1 MEEKMAANA
10 TGRGRLVLGLGAAAV
25 LMVPAAALAVDG
37 QIVDTAGKPVE
48 QAMVTLG
55 SAELALGAST
65 YTVFSGADGRYT
77 LPAKATGE
85 RLVVHKLG
93 YVPVTLTPTQAGKVT
108 LAKSDNIAAQAP
120 PSAWLP
126 RTGVDDLARANT
138 VLQCTGC
145 HQLPSEKMQHY
156 SQMLDGKSEAEKQ
169 VAWKAMINY
178 MRVKFVQIGPDQSL
192 YDPARM
198 DFKNVLDPAA
208 GFFDENDE
216 AQISSF
222 LAKHLPTRFDTL
234 AGFDYGA
241 PLGVTEKTVMREI
254 QLPQDSFVREVGL
267 TPESPY
273 LWGADLQHNR
283 LLRVD
288 SRSGEQKPYPVPY
301 VGPTG
306 PHTIIDTPQGD
317 FWITM
322 LEQGV
327 VGRFDPKTEQWQ
339 LFDKFGKYEMA
350 HDVAYNHQFY
360 AMPDPAG
367 RYWFTL
373 IGSNRMARLDP
384 TTGEVAF
391 IETPRRGEQS
401 ALHAALYGAVITR
414 DGKRVWFSQLSG
426 GVGAVSTETGKVDV
440 YLPLPQGSGPRRM
453 ALDDQ
458 DVLYVPMF
466 GTGELLIYDSK
477 TDKELGRV
485 MMPDPNNASY
495 NAVWDPWRKVVWL
508 GTSNADVIYKFKP
521 DDRSFE
527 VFPLPS
533 KMAYLRMITFDR
545 RNGNLWTAYSN
556 IPTGAGPSRFLMV
569 DPGDGITVGAAQ

>member
-1 MEEKMAANA
+1 MAANA
-10 TGRGRLVLGLGAAAV
+10 TGHGRYVLGLGAAAV
-25 LMVPAAALAVDG
+25 LTMPAAALAIDG
-37 QIVDTAGKPVE
+37 QVLDAAGKPVD

-55 SAELALGAST
+55 SAQLALGAST
-65 YTVFSGADGRYT
+65 YTVFSDADGRYT

-85 RLVVHKLG
+85 RLAVHKLG
-93 YVPVTLTPTQAGKVT
+93 YTPVIVTPAQAAKVTLT
-108 LAKSDNIAAQAP
+108 KSDNIAADVP

-126 RTGVDDLARANT
+126 RTGADDLGRADT
-138 VLQCTGC
+138 VLQCTSC
-145 HQLPSEKMQHY
+145 HQFPSQKVRHY
-156 SQMLDGKSEAEKQ
+156 SEMLDGKTEAEKQ
-169 VAWKAMINY
+169 AAWKAIINY

-192 YDPARM
+192 YDPAKM
-198 DFKNVLDPAA
+198 DLKGVFDPTQ
-208 GFFDENDE
+208 GSFDAHDE
-216 AQISSF
+216 EQISAF

-234 AGFDYGA
+234 KAYDYGA
-241 PLGVTEKTVMREI
+241 PLGVTAKTVMREI
-254 QLPQDSFVREVGL
+254 QLPQDAFVREVGL
-267 TPESPY
+267 TPDSPY

-288 SRSGEQKPYPVPY
+288 PATGEQKPYPIPY
-301 VGPTG
+301 AGPTG
-306 PHTIIDTPQGD
+306 PHTIIDTPDGQ
-317 FWITM
+317 FWVTM

-350 HDVAYNHQFY
+350 HDIAPDYKFQ
-360 AMPDPAG
+360 AMPDLKG

-373 IGSNRMARLDP
+373 IGSNRMASLDP
-384 TTGEVAF
+384 KTGEITTVD
-391 IETPRRGEQS
+391 TPKNAGES
-401 ALHAALYGAVITR
+401 PMHKSLYGAVITH

-426 GVGAVSTETGKVDV
+426 GVGAINTETGKLDV
-440 YLPLPQGSGPRRM
+440 YLPMPQGAGPRRM
-453 ALDDQ
+453 AIDDQ

-485 MMPDPNNASY
+485 AMPDPNNASY
-495 NAVWDPWRKVVWL
+495 SAVWDPWRKVVWL

-521 DDRSFE
+521 ADRSFE

-533 KMAYLRMITFDR
+533 AMGYLRMITFDR
-545 RNGNLWTAYSN
+545 HNGNLWTAYSN
-556 IPTGAGPSRFLMV
+556 IPTGAGPSRFVMV

>member
-1 MEEKMAANA
+1 M
-10 TGRGRLVLGLGAAAV
+10 
-25 LMVPAAALAVDG
+25 
-37 QIVDTAGKPVE
+37 
-48 QAMVTLG
+48 
-55 SAELALGAST
+55 
-65 YTVFSGADGRYT
+65 
-77 LPAKATGE
+77 
-85 RLVVHKLG
+85 
-93 YVPVTLTPTQAGKVT
+93 
-108 LAKSDNIAAQAP
+108 
-120 PSAWLP
+120 
-126 RTGVDDLARANT
+126 
-138 VLQCTGC
+138 
-145 HQLPSEKMQHY
+145 
-156 SQMLDGKSEAEKQ
+156 
-169 VAWKAMINY
+169 
-178 MRVKFVQIGPDQSL
+178 
-192 YDPARM
+192 
-198 DFKNVLDPAA
+198 
-208 GFFDENDE
+208 
-216 AQISSF
+216 
-222 LAKHLPTRFDTL
+222 
-234 AGFDYGA
+234 
-241 PLGVTEKTVMREI
+241 
-254 QLPQDSFVREVGL
+254 
-267 TPESPY
+267 
-273 LWGADLQHNR
+273 
-283 LLRVD
+283 
-288 SRSGEQKPYPVPY
+288 PY

-533 KMAYLRMITFDR
+533 AMGYLRMITFDR

-556 IPTGAGPSRFLMV
+556 IPTGAGPSRFVMV
-569 DPGDGITVGAAQ
+569 DPGDGITVGAVQ